1 MGLFGKKKSKEE
13 EALQLTRR
21 EEDISNRIQQ
31 LENFIEEAP
40 DAIRKRMEEE
50 LTMMPP
56 PDDLEDRRREQK
68 FYAQL
73 LTRGEIRN
81 ERRYQ
86 VRSAFLLL
94 LLATAIAGL
103 SSWIYTFLQS
113 MSLASKKCPHFSSSA
128 SSANS
133 MSCS

>member
-1 MGLFGKKKSKEE
+1 MGLFGNNKNKAE
-13 EALQLTRR
+13 EALQLSRR
-21 EEDISNRIQQ
+21 ENDISSRIEQ

-50 LTMMPP
+50 LTMMPA
-56 PDDLEDRRREQK
+56 PDDLEDRRREHK

-73 LTRGEIRN
+73 LTRGEIKN

-86 VRSAFLLL
+86 ARSTFLFL
-94 LLATAIAGL
+94 LLATAIAGV

-113 MSLASKKCPHFSSSA
+113 I
-128 SSANS
+128 
-133 MSCS
+133 

>member
-1 MGLFGKKKSKEE
+1 MGLFRRQKTRKEE
-13 EALQLTRR
+13 AFLLSQR

-31 LENFIEEAP
+31 LESFIEEAP
-40 DAIRKRMEEE
+40 DAIRRRMEEE

-56 PDDLEDRRREQK
+56 PDDLEDRRREQR
-68 FYAQL
+68 FYNQL

-86 VRSAFLLL
+86 VRSSFLLI
-94 LLATAIAGL
+94 LLATAIAAL

-113 MSLASKKCPHFSSSA
+113 A
-128 SSANS
+128 
-133 MSCS
+133 